1 MDFVLIKNNTTLFN
15 LFFTFIYVLL
25 VHLDQSVPFILFS
38 LPLSLSLSVPHPP
51 SIPPPPFFFR
61 KGQTSQECQPAMIY
75 QVAEYTY
82 FKLLKYHIDKTTINK
97 YFRSL

>member
-1 MDFVLIKNNTTLFN
+1 MYCLYISIK
-15 LFFTFIYVLL
+15 V
-25 VHLDQSVPFILFS
+25 SPSFS
-38 LPLSLSLSVPHPP
+38 SPCPSLYLPLSPTLHPLLLLH
-51 SIPPPPFFFR
+51 FFFR

>member
-1 MDFVLIKNNTTLFN
+1 MYCL
-15 LFFTFIYVLL
+15 Y
-25 VHLDQSVPFILFS
+25 ILTKGS
-38 LPLSLSLSVPHPP
+38 PPPSSPSPSPYLPLSLTLHPLLLLH
-51 SIPPPPFFFR
+51 FFFS